1 MVKNGDER
9 KPKEELGE
17 TDVLGSGLVTS
28 VAALVIHLMVQSRR
42 STEEKGKNMFKL

>member
-1 MVKNGDER
+1 MVENGN
-9 KPKEELGE
+9 KLMPKEELGE

-42 STEEKGKNMFKL
+42 SMEEKGKNMFKL